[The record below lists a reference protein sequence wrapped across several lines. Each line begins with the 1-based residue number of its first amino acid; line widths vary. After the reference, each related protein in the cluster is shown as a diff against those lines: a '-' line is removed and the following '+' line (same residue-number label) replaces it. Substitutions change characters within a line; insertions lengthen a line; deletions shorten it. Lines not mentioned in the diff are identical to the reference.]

1 MNDYLYHHGIRG
13 MKWGV
18 RRFQNEDGSYTAE
31 GKERYRHRDE
41 QMSKIRQDA
50 NICRQRAETFSLLA
64 KRISSA
70 YYDHNDDGAMDKVV
84 RDVYSDPSAADSF
97 MDKYR
102 NSDENR
108 KASIVSSVYIQL
120 LNRARQERANE
131 YGLNA
136 VADTM
141 SNWGDEEL
149 FSSDRRRRKDSERAI
164 ENGNQAG
171 SEALKRIGRMTA
183 TELMIDMDM
192 DNEFTR
198 NYNELFG
205 RK

>member
-1 MNDYLYHHGIRG
+1 MECYLSHHGIKG
-13 MKWGV
+13 MRWGV
-18 RRFQNEDGSYTAE
+18 RRFQNKDGSYTAE
-31 GKERYRHRDE
+31 GKERYRYRDE

-64 KRISSA
+64 KRINSA
-70 YYDHNDDGAMDKVV
+70 YYDHNDDDTMDKVI
-84 RDVYSDPSAADSF
+84 RDIYSDPSAADSF
-97 MDKYR
+97 MNNYR
-102 NSDENR
+102 NSDDNR
-108 KASIVSSVYIQL
+108 KASIVSRAYIQL
-120 LNRARQERANE
+120 LNKAKRERANE

-183 TELMIDMDM
+183 TELMIDMGM
-192 DNEFTR
+192 DNEYTQG
-198 NYNELFG
+198 YMELFG
-205 RK
+205 KK